1 MIAGEHP
8 RKTLRPPPPRPWQA
22 KPYLYVI
29 TSIFLI
35 VVISC
40 RFMVLVV
47 DYSNVARYSVAVI
60 TGIFDAV
67 KSLPFRIGIE
77 K

>member
-1 MIAGEHP
+1 MSG
-8 RKTLRPPPPRPWQA
+8 W
-22 KPYLYVI
+22 
-29 TSIFLI
+29 
-35 VVISC
+35 
-40 RFMVLVV
+40 FMVSVV

-67 KSLPFRIGIE
+67 KSLQFRIGIE

>member
-1 MIAGEHP
+1 
-8 RKTLRPPPPRPWQA
+8 
-22 KPYLYVI
+22 
-29 TSIFLI
+29 
-35 VVISC
+35 
-40 RFMVLVV
+40 MVLVV